1 MTKKMEL
8 ALAGLIVAGSVAVV
22 ALRLATGEDSAA
34 EAGQDHDHSA
44 LTADA
49 NQRSPVV
56 LDDEGAG
63 RIGVTFAVVEHRS
76 LPVSVRA
83 VGTVVYDE
91 TRLATVNPKIN
102 GWVERLYVDF
112 TGSPVTEGEPLLD
125 IYSPQ
130 LVTAQEEL
138 VLAARLVAE
147 AGPGRATQNA
157 VQLLE
162 SARRRLAYW
171 DIPEDQIRRIE
182 EAGEPTKTLTLRAP
196 ASGIVVE
203 KNVVQGDQ
211 IMPGMTVY
219 RIADLSRVWVEA
231 DVFEKDLALVSQGQP
246 ASVSF
251 EAFPGR
257 VFSGAVTY
265 VYPTV
270 SMQSRTARIRIEL
283 PNPRLD
289 LKPGMY
295 ADITLD
301 VPASEMTAVVPR
313 SSVIDTGERTIVF
326 VRASSGALV
335 PRAVTVGRASG
346 RLTQILGGLEPGEQV
361 VSSAAFLVDAESN
374 LGTMTGATEPAGAP
388 SRGSEHAGHE

>member
-1 MTKKMEL
+1 
-8 ALAGLIVAGSVAVV
+8 
-22 ALRLATGEDSAA
+22 
-34 EAGQDHDHSA
+34 
-44 LTADA
+44 
-49 NQRSPVV
+49 
-56 LDDEGAG
+56 
-63 RIGVTFAVVEHRS
+63 
-76 LPVSVRA
+76 
-83 VGTVVYDE
+83 
-91 TRLATVNPKIN
+91 
-102 GWVERLYVDF
+102 
-112 TGSPVTEGEPLLD
+112 
-125 IYSPQ
+125 
-130 LVTAQEEL
+130 
-138 VLAARLVAE
+138 
-147 AGPGRATQNA
+147 
-157 VQLLE
+157 
-162 SARRRLAYW
+162 
-171 DIPEDQIRRIE
+171 
-182 EAGEPTKTLTLRAP
+182 
-196 ASGIVVE
+196 
-203 KNVVQGDQ
+203 
-211 IMPGMTVY
+211 MTVY

-388 SRGSEHAGHE
+388 SGGSEHAGHE